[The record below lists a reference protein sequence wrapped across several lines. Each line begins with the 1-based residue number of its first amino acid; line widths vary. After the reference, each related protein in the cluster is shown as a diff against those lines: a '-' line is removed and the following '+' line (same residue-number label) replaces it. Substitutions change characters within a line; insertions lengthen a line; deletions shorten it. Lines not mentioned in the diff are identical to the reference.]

1 MQKYTETWQEIKQ
14 SLEADI
20 DEVVFT
26 EIFEP
31 VNTVFK
37 VLNNYIYLIAPNDF
51 IKRRIE
57 MLYLNKLNL
66 RKLITKAD
74 HYSFSLLK
82 F

>member
-1 MQKYTETWQEIKQ
+1 MEKYTDIWVEIKA
-14 SLEADI
+14 SLEEDL

-37 VLNNYIYLIAPNDF
+37 VVNNYIYLIAPNDF

-57 MLYLNKLNL
+57 MLYLNNL
-66 RKLITKAD
+66 ISSEL
-74 HYSFSLLK
+74 
-82 F
+82 